1 MNWDK
6 EIEVEGNEGIKA
18 ALTVGELQSFLMM
31 ELTKDELEEF
41 AAELIKWVELTPTP
55 SRLLE

>member
-18 ALTVGELQSFLMM
+18 VVTVGELQSVLIG
-31 ELTKDELEEF
+31 ELTKDDLEEF
-41 AAELIKWVELTPTP
+41 AGELIKWVELSPAP
-55 SRLLE
+55 SSFLE